1 MDADSQPLSTVTD
14 YPVKARPIIQFTW
27 LTGDWFEVFQK
38 QVALI
43 QSDIARA
50 QAEDRIIVY
59 LSCPISSRGGG
70 HFLTNTEIA
79 SFVTRRLLDKW
90 GERFF
95 ILNPAAYQLESREGT
110 GLITRHIAEL
120 SRQTGRSITL
130 EQLLR
135 TARPGGGDYMRMWTR
150 VLVEDDYLNDAPGRS
165 RCGSHL
171 GGLFD
176 AFYFVGSSDMH
187 EFFFDSGRGSITST
201 VESYFARKYAIDP
214 AFRADFEMTTED
226 TQRRLLDLTN
236 DTDTAVWE
244 SRRKAFFRYYAVR
257 AGASYSL
264 GSHDEWNIFVRLNQA
279 RAGHPQYGPGEQITG
294 FFDGRQLTLADSEQ
308 QTSPGYEET
317 GAQLPGPANS
327 TNVSKPSVSSCGE
340 AGHSR

>member
-1 MDADSQPLSTVTD
+1 MKAEVCLMECMMSADSQPLTVTG
-14 YPVKARPIIQFTW
+14 YPVTARPIIQFTW
-27 LTGDWFEVFQK
+27 HTGDWFEVFQK
-38 QVALI
+38 QTALI

-79 SFVTRRLLDKW
+79 SFVTRRLLDRW

-95 ILNPAAYQLESREGT
+95 VLNPAAYQLESREGT

-120 SRQTGRSITL
+120 SRHTGRSITL
-130 EQLLR
+130 EQLLGM
-135 TARPGGGDYMRMWTR
+135 ARPGGGDYMRMWTR
-150 VLVEDDYLNDAPGRS
+150 VLIEDDYLNDAPGRC
-165 RCGSHL
+165 RRGSHL

-176 AFYFVGSSDMH
+176 AFYFVGPSDMH
-187 EFFFDSGRGSITST
+187 EFFSDVGAGSITAR

-214 AFRADFEMTTED
+214 IFRADFEMVTEN
-226 TQRRLLDLTN
+226 TKRRLLDLTS

-244 SRRKAFFRYYAVR
+244 ARRKAFFRYYALR

-264 GSHDEWNIFVRLNQA
+264 GSHDEWNIFVRLNTA
-279 RAGHPQYGPGEQITG
+279 RAHHPQYGPGEQITG
-294 FFDGRQLTLADSEQ
+294 FFDGRQLSLADGEQ
-308 QTSPGYEET
+308 QTSPGYEQT
-317 GAQLPGPANS
+317 SAQHPQA
-327 TNVSKPSVSSCGE
+327 
-340 AGHSR
+340 AI